1 IYVTLCY
8 SCNGRWMMSVAI
20 RIDNELYEEA
30 KRSAEAECRTVPL
43 QVIYWAKI
51 GKAALDNPD
60 LPIEFIRDTLSARK
74 QGKFEPFS
82 FSTE

>member
-1 IYVTLCY
+1 MRV
-8 SCNGRWMMSVAI
+8 GI

-30 KRSAEAECRTVPL
+30 KRTAEAECRTVPL

-51 GKAALDNPD
+51 GKAALDNPY

-74 QGKFEPFS
+74 QGEFEPFE
-82 FSTE
+82 FSSE

>member
-1 IYVTLCY
+1 
-8 SCNGRWMMSVAI
+8 MSVAI
-20 RIDNELYEEA
+20 RIDNELYKEA

-74 QGKFEPFS
+74 QGEFEPFE
-82 FSTE
+82 FSSE

>member
-1 IYVTLCY
+1 
-8 SCNGRWMMSVAI
+8 MSVAI
-20 RIDNELYEEA
+20 RIDDELYEEA

-74 QGKFEPFS
+74 QCEFEPFE
-82 FSTE
+82 FSSE